1 MKTLPRLYNSG
12 CAHPGGEWCWLWQ
25 KLRSTWRLQSFAVVG
40 LCGTSLLWLADPLI
54 VKWIIDDVIPG
65 KNLKMLGL
73 AMALLITAYLCR
85 VLLLTSSLYV
95 SSRAGQ
101 VLVFRLRR
109 ELFAKV
115 QGCSCD
121 FHEAHDVGGLAYQLE
136 QDVDQVGALGAEIIP
151 NLMRITLT
159 AGLTTVMMFNL
170 SWWLTGSVILF
181 IPVFLI
187 SGVIFRRI
195 LQRAASRSREAAARR
210 NSFLIESITGAIQI
224 QLLGALRPI
233 RRRYMKV
240 VISAVRANLS
250 ERKSQLTYSFVSL
263 FTVAFATTVM
273 LGFGGIGV
281 VKGSLS
287 VGSYVAFYSY
297 LLRLFEPM
305 SSAIEMHARLQRGK
319 VNVRKLMDLD
329 SLEPQMSGAFMAAKT
344 TPGAVDEISCE
355 EVSFG
360 YADNRQILAGANLFL
375 RKGELV
381 AIVGQSGSGKSTL
394 TKLITRLHDV
404 SEGSIRVNGIDIRGL
419 NINGLRMLIG
429 IVPQDPI
436 LFEGTIRE
444 NLVLGKQGA
453 AQWEIERAIHVAC
466 LDDVLKKVPGGLD
479 YRLGQFGSGLSGGEK
494 QRLALAR
501 VIIQERPV
509 LILDEATSALD
520 DEVRSRLLDRVSKVS
535 TNKIALIIGHDSV
548 ISQWAERVVE
558 VRSGQCFTS
567 EHSGASLIQRV
578 ATQ

>member
-1 MKTLPRLYNSG
+1 MKITPHLYNSS
-12 CAHPGGEWCWLWQ
+12 CAHAGGEWRWLWQ
-25 KLRSTWRLQSFAVVG
+25 KLRKTWRLQIFAVAG

-54 VKWIIDDVIPG
+54 VKWLIDDVIPG

-73 AMALLITAYLCR
+73 AMALLLTAYLGR
-85 VLLLTSSLYV
+85 VLLLTSSLYA
-95 SSRAGQ
+95 SACAGQ
-101 VLVFRLRR
+101 SLVFRLRR
-109 ELFAKV
+109 KLFAKV
-115 QGCSCD
+115 QRCSGD
-121 FHEAHDVGGLAYQLE
+121 FYETHHVGSLAYQLE

-151 NLMRITLT
+151 TLMRITLT
-159 AGLTTVMMFNL
+159 TGLTTAMMFNL
-170 SWWLTGSVILF
+170 SWWLTCSVILF
-181 IPVFLI
+181 IPIFLT
-187 SGVIFRRI
+187 SGVMFRRI

-224 QLLGALRPI
+224 QLLGALWSI

-240 VISAVRANLS
+240 VVSAVRANLA
-250 ERKSQLTYSFVSL
+250 ERKSHLTYSFVSL

-281 VKGSLS
+281 VEGSLS
-287 VGSYVAFYSY
+287 VGGYVAFYSY
-297 LLRLFEPM
+297 LLRLFEPL
-305 SSAIEMHARLQRGK
+305 SSAIEMHARLQKGK

-329 SLEPQMSGAFMAAKT
+329 SLRPQLSEASMVAKD

-355 EVSFG
+355 GVSFG
-360 YADNRQILAGANLFL
+360 YSDDCQVLADANLFL

-394 TKLITRLHDV
+394 TKLITRLHEV
-404 SEGSIRVNGIDIRGL
+404 SKGSIRIDGVDIRDL
-419 NINGLRMLIG
+419 NINGLRTLIG

-444 NLVLGKQGA
+444 NLVLGKRDA

-501 VIIQERPV
+501 VIVQERPV

-520 DEVRSRLLDRVSKVS
+520 YEVRLKLLDRMSEVS
-535 TNKIALIIGHDSV
+535 TNKVALIIGHDSV
-548 ISQWAERVVE
+548 SGWRADRVVE
-558 VRSGQCFTS
+558 VRNGRLFTS
-567 EHSGASLIQRV
+567 GRNGASSM
-578 ATQ
+578 